1 LIDNIDNISI
11 DINDLDLI
19 VIIFIIDSD
28 DWLDCYCFSFLDEP
42 VYDVEGYLKVRN
54 DG

>member
-1 LIDNIDNISI
+1 MIDIMI

-19 VIIFIIDSD
+19 VIIIDSD

-42 VYDVEGYLKVRN
+42 VYDVEGHLKI
-54 DG
+54 

>member
-1 LIDNIDNISI
+1 LIDNIDNIVI
-11 DINDLDLI
+11 DINDLDII
-19 VIIFIIDSD
+19 VIIDSD

-42 VYDVEGYLKVRN
+42 TYDFEGHLKIRS